1 MFSKVL
7 DRVWIGADREG
18 LDKVWIGVIL
28 RFRYGSH
35 RVSIQFRFGAGIV
48 KVRLIKVEFQ

>member
-1 MFSKVL
+1 MFRKVL

-35 RVSIQFRFGAGIV
+35 RVSIEFRFGAGIV
-48 KVRLIKVEFQ
+48 